1 MANKKS
7 LQKLGFMTLG
17 VNVGL
22 MVVKLTAGVLGNCY
36 ALIADGVESAGD
48 IVTSVVTWGGF
59 HLSLRPADE
68 QHPFGH
74 GKIESVAGVFS
85 GLSLVT
91 AATVIVYQAI
101 CEITTVHEAP
111 EWYTL
116 PVLVLVVI
124 IKETT
129 SRIVLKAGR
138 SVESMA
144 IKGDAWHHHSDALTS
159 GAAALGI
166 TLALFCGP
174 RFAAADDWAALLAC
188 AIIYYNGISILR
200 GAFHEL
206 LDGAVTCDM
215 RDFVVGVASEVPGV
229 SSVEKCRVRKS
240 GIDYFVEIHLCVS
253 SEMTV
258 GAGHAL
264 GHRVKDAVMTAR
276 DSVRDVVVHLEPA
289 GFADLAR

>member
-1 MANKKS
+1 MGNKQS
-7 LQKLGFMTLG
+7 LQKLGILTFC

-22 MVVKLTAGVLGNCY
+22 MLVKIAVGLVGNCY

-48 IVTSVVTWGGF
+48 MVTSVVTWGGF

-68 QHPFGH
+68 RHPFGH
-74 GKIESVAGVFS
+74 GKIESMAGVFS

-101 CEITTVHEAP
+101 REITTVHEAP

-116 PVLVLVVI
+116 PVLIGVVI
-124 IKETT
+124 IKEAT
-129 SRIVLKAGR
+129 SRVVLKASKDVG
-138 SVESMA
+138 SVA

-166 TLALFCGP
+166 TVALCCGP
-174 RFAAADDWAALLAC
+174 RFAAADEWAALLAC
-188 AIIYYNGISILR
+188 AIIYYNGISLLKS
-200 GAFHEL
+200 AFHEL

-215 RDFVVGVASEVPGV
+215 RDFVIGMARGVPDV

-240 GIDYFVEIHLCVS
+240 GVDYFVELHLCVPAD
-253 SEMTV
+253 MTV
-258 GAGHAL
+258 GEGHAL
-264 GHRVKDAVMTAR
+264 GHRVKDAVMAAR

-289 GFADLAR
+289 EPSGAD